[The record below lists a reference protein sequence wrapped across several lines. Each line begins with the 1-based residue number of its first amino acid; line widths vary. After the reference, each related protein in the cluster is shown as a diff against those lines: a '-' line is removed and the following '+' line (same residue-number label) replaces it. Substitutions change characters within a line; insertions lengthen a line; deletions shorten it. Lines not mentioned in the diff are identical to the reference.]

1 MLRVSLHH
9 STLTDRSEANQCA
22 VLEVAYAKQ
31 GLMSDYLVSLSLR
44 EDGQREPAMVMGYPR
59 WAGSLWDLVVRALG
73 ASLYGTQPIPPAD
86 KPDRRC
92 AYATKLCAVIEG
104 SDAKRSGLLLGSAT
118 VTQDGNQRGR
128 YVVELQE
135 DILGRHQGKLA
146 FGTKRLNPAE
156 LLLRAACQALYGA
169 GQPGA
174 RPALI
179 VPPVLK
185 VEGVDHFD
193 IQGLREPA
201 RTGFKR
207 YVARRYPTA
216 EELVLGRAEDYAEFL
231 AKG

>member
-1 MLRVSLHH
+1 MLRVSIHH
-9 STLTDRSEANQCA
+9 SALADRSTGNLCA
-22 VLEVAYAKQ
+22 LLEVVYAKQ
-31 GLMSDYLVSLSLR
+31 SIMADYVVGLGLSG
-44 EDGQREPAMVMGYPR
+44 EGQREPAAVLNYPR

-73 ASLYGTQPIPPAD
+73 ASLYGNRPIPPAD

-92 AYATKLCAVIEG
+92 AYSTKLCAVIEG
-104 SDAKRSGLLLGSAT
+104 SDAQRSGLLLGSAS
-118 VTQDGNQRGR
+118 VMQDGKERGR

-135 DILGRHQGKLA
+135 DILGTHRGRLV

-169 GQPGA
+169 EQPGA

-179 VPPVLK
+179 VPSVLK

-193 IQGLREPA
+193 IEGLREPA

-207 YVARRYPTA
+207 YLARQYPTA
-216 EELVLGRAEDYAEFL
+216 QELVLGRAEDYAEFL